1 MFSNVLIT
9 PAEFTLLDSYK
20 AEFITNMYL
29 PHPPPRSVGVITGSV
44 QPQQAVVNQVFH
56 ANKNA
61 SQIAEKNLRADSSRL
76 QTVNRQQSIKSS
88 LVSKNS
94 ASLTLPTN
102 LGNKEQKEVR
112 KLQCIRP
119 RPLQAYMKYI
129 QTLTATSLES
139 KVPKAKLQKRNL
151 KAKDKVRKKIPFTK
165 CLQNRAV
172 LVSGLPENASLVR
185 CEPMPSDEIA
195 RRFIAFQ
202 SPEGTV
208 SIDF

>member
-1 MFSNVLIT
+1 MFSNFLIA
-9 PAEFTLLDSYK
+9 PAGFALLDSYK

-29 PHPPPRSVGVITGSV
+29 PHPPPRSVSVITGSA
-44 QPQQAVVNQVFH
+44 QSQQVLVNQVFH

-61 SQIAEKNLRADSSRL
+61 SQIAEKNVRADPSRL
-76 QTVNRQQSIKSS
+76 QTANRQQPIKPSP
-88 LVSKNS
+88 VSKNS

-102 LGNKEQKEVR
+102 LGNEKQKEVR
-112 KLQCIRP
+112 KPQCIRT

-129 QTLTATSLES
+129 QTLTSTSLES
-139 KVPKAKLQKRNL
+139 KVPKAKLQTRNVS
-151 KAKDKVRKKIPFTK
+151 AAEKVRKKIPFTK

-202 SPEGTV
+202 SREQ
-208 SIDF
+208 